1 MDLSD
6 RIVVLSEGRI
16 VGEFPGDTAD
26 RNEIGLLM
34 GGRASAQ
41 AVAAD

>member
-1 MDLSD
+1 
-6 RIVVLSEGRI
+6 VLSEGRI
-16 VGEFPGDTAD
+16 VGEFPGDAAD

-34 GGRASAQ
+34 GGRAADA